1 MAGFGVAE
9 ALAVIDARAG
19 AWLGEL
25 GLAVDGIADDG
36 VTLTLRYRDTLAS
49 GDGQIGPAVLGAA
62 AEAAMALAISAQ
74 SGTARPMR
82 LVDQT
87 TNFIRAVDRD
97 DVVVGGRVV
106 RLGKSIAFAAAEVRL
121 VSTNELVVRST
132 GTYALA

>member
-1 MAGFGVAE
+1 MTGFGVAE
-9 ALAVIDARAG
+9 ARVVLDERA
-19 AWLGEL
+19 APWLGQLRLVVEEIT
-25 GLAVDGIADDG
+25 VDGI
-36 VTLTLRYRDTLAS
+36 TLRLGYRDDAAKDDDRVAPPL
-49 GDGQIGPAVLGAA
+49 LGAA

-87 TNFIRAVDRD
+87 TNFIRAVDCPD
-97 DVVVGGRVV
+97 AVVVGRVV
-106 RLGKSIAFAAAEVRL
+106 RLGKSIAFATAEVRL